1 MINSTISPTTQK
13 IATSTNVSSAGING
27 NHALLVA
34 KSQFTTTPTTSSVG
48 KIHQSVSFCS
58 RVITMAAGASSHV
71 MAYCAIMNK
80 NASPSSTQ
88 KKMPKPD
95 PPASGTSSIR
105 MYILYFL
112 PIRLTNSLR
121 THSGAGCVRSVSF
134 VGRKANRNKWKGAGF
149 PRQASRNRRIRC
161 LSRISSA
168 FLAYHE
174 ARLHGSP
181 LFRGF
186 PPLFQKRQ
194 TPPHHVRRGSARKH
208 QKLRDISYLE

>member
-1 MINSTISPTTQK
+1 MLNFYQNRVIV
-13 IATSTNVSSAGING
+13 IAT
-27 NHALLVA
+27 
-34 KSQFTTTPTTSSVG
+34 
-48 KIHQSVSFCS
+48 
-58 RVITMAAGASSHV
+58 GASSHV
-71 MAYCAIMNK
+71 IAYCAMMNSS
-80 NASPSSTQ
+80 ASPSTTQ
-88 KKMPKPD
+88 QKTPNPV
-95 PPASGTSSIR
+95 PAATGTSSIR

-112 PIRLTNSLR
+112 PIRLINSLR

-149 PRQASRNRRIRC
+149 PRQASRNRCIRC

-174 ARLHGSP
+174 AQLHGSP
-181 LFRGF
+181 LFRDF

>member
-1 MINSTISPTTQK
+1 MSLLCQTHCSAFSKDWQEGMLNFYQNRVMV
-13 IATSTNVSSAGING
+13 IAT
-27 NHALLVA
+27 
-34 KSQFTTTPTTSSVG
+34 
-48 KIHQSVSFCS
+48 
-58 RVITMAAGASSHV
+58 GASSHV
-71 MAYCAIMNK
+71 MAYCAMMNSS
-80 NASPSSTQ
+80 ASPSTTQ
-88 KKMPKPD
+88 QKTPNPFQP
-95 PPASGTSSIR
+95 PPAPVQSDCTSSISS
-105 MYILYFL
+105 
-112 PIRLTNSLR
+112 PIRLINSLR

-149 PRQASRNRRIRC
+149 PRQASRNRCIRC

-174 ARLHGSP
+174 VRLHGSP
-181 LFRGF
+181 LFRDF

>member
-1 MINSTISPTTQK
+1 MSLSCQTYC
-13 IATSTNVSSAGING
+13 SA
-27 NHALLVA
+27 
-34 KSQFTTTPTTSSVG
+34 F
-48 KIHQSVSFCS
+48 S
-58 RVITMAAGASSHV
+58 RDWQGGMLNFYQNRVMVIAAGASSHV
-71 MAYCAIMNK
+71 IAYCTMMNSS
-80 NASPSSTQ
+80 ASPAQRSRKRQTPFQPS
-88 KKMPKPD
+88 
-95 PPASGTSSIR
+95 PPPVQSECTSSI
-105 MYILYFL
+105 FS

-149 PRQASRNRRIRC
+149 PRQASRNRCIRC

-174 ARLHGSP
+174 AWLHGSP
-181 LFRGF
+181 LFRDF
-186 PPLFQKRQ
+186 LPLFQKRQ

>member
-1 MINSTISPTTQK
+1 MP
-13 IATSTNVSSAGING
+13 AASS
-27 NHALLVA
+27 
-34 KSQFTTTPTTSSVG
+34 
-48 KIHQSVSFCS
+48 KIHQFALSISAIV
-58 RVITMAAGASSHV
+58 RPIGARIHDMESS
-71 MAYCAIMNK
+71 APIS
-80 NASPSSTQ
+80 NAKTINRMHTNTNPLPST
-88 KKMPKPD
+88 
-95 PPASGTSSIR
+95 SGTSSIR

-112 PIRLTNSLR
+112 PIRLINSLR

-149 PRQASRNRRIRC
+149 PRQASRNRCIRC

-181 LFRGF
+181 LFRDF

-208 QKLRDISYLE
+208 QKLRDISYFE

>member
-1 MINSTISPTTQK
+1 MSLLCQTYCSAFSRDWQEGMLNFCQNRVMV
-13 IATSTNVSSAGING
+13 IAT
-27 NHALLVA
+27 
-34 KSQFTTTPTTSSVG
+34 
-48 KIHQSVSFCS
+48 
-58 RVITMAAGASSHV
+58 GASSHV
-71 MAYCAIMNK
+71 MAYCAMMNSS
-80 NASPSSTQ
+80 ASPSTTQ
-88 KKMPKPD
+88 QKTPTPV
-95 PPASGTSSIR
+95 PHASGTSSIR

-112 PIRLTNSLR
+112 PIRLINSLR

-149 PRQASRNRRIRC
+149 PRQASRNRCIRC

-181 LFRGF
+181 LFRDF